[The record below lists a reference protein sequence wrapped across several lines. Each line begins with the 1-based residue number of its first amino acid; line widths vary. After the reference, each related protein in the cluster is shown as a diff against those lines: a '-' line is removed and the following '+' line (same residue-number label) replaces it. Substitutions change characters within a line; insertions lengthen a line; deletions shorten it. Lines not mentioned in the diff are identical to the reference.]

1 MPIFHMAHNEPFS
14 GTLEARTI
22 IDRGVLANPYPFF
35 ERLRREHPV
44 WLVPGLDLAFVASH
58 EHILDALRRIDDFS
72 NHLNVLVI
80 TGDDGSPALFRTD
93 DLGEGTTTLATA
105 DPPEHTK
112 HRSVVF
118 PELVARRM
126 EEMRP
131 YIESVV
137 ADHVSDARAQG
148 TRVEWANTVAH
159 PIPARVIGRLI
170 GLPDDDWPEVMRW
183 ALQGGLMLG
192 GIRDL
197 EEMAT
202 LALEI
207 GDAAPY
213 LVEKLAEAG
222 ESAGSDLVGV
232 CAKAVAGGDLKVT
245 DAIGTLVVLL
255 GAGGESTASLIGNA
269 TRMLADDPELQDQIR
284 ADDNLIEPF
293 IEEAVRLESPFR
305 GHYRQV
311 KRDCELGG
319 VSLKAGTTAMLLW
332 ASANR
337 DPAEHDR
344 PDEVV
349 LNRRIP
355 RSHLAFGRGIH
366 HCVGA
371 SLARMETH
379 CTIKALLAETSSFS
393 LVDDD
398 PPRWESSMFV
408 RRHEHLPLN
417 VSWNR
422 LGRDEHADFV
432 RGLADDPDLATT

>member
-1 MPIFHMAHNEPFS
+1 MDSATSFVS

-22 IDRGVLANPYPFF
+22 IDPDVLDDPYPFF
-35 ERLRREHPV
+35 ERLRKEHPV
-44 WLVPGLDLAFVASH
+44 WRVPGLDLAFVASH
-58 EHILDALRRIDDFS
+58 EHVLDALRRIDDFS
-72 NHLNVLVI
+72 SHLDVLVI
-80 TGDDGSPALFRTD
+80 TGEDGSPALFRTD
-93 DLGEGTTTLATA
+93 ELGEGTTTLATA

-131 YIESVV
+131 YIESIV
-137 ADHVSDARAQG
+137 ADHITDARSQG

-159 PIPARVIGRLI
+159 PIPARVVGHLI
-170 GLPDDDWPEVMRW
+170 GLPDEDWPDVMRW

-192 GIRDL
+192 GIRDR
-197 EEMAT
+197 EAMT
-202 LALEI
+202 ALRV
-207 GDAAPY
+207 GMRDASPY
-213 LVEKLAEAG
+213 LAKKLAEARNDP
-222 ESAGSDLVGV
+222 GSDLVGV
-232 CAKAVAGGDLKVT
+232 CAKAVAAGDLKMA

-269 TRMLADDPELQDQIR
+269 TRMLAENPELQDQIR
-284 ADDNLIEPF
+284 ADYNLIEPF
-293 IEEAVRLESPFR
+293 VEEVLRLESPFR

-319 VSLKAGTTAMLLW
+319 VTLKAGTTVMLLW

-337 DPAEHDR
+337 DPTEHDR

-371 SLARMETH
+371 SLARMETQ
-379 CTIKALLAETSSFS
+379 CSVKQLLEETSSFA

-398 PPRWESSMFV
+398 PPQWESSMFV
-408 RRHEHLPLN
+408 RRHEHLPLD
-417 VSWNR
+417 VSWN
-422 LGRDEHADFV
+422 
-432 RGLADDPDLATT
+432 

>member
-1 MPIFHMAHNEPFS
+1 MRAAGFVPISDMAHNEPFS

-72 NHLNVLVI
+72 SHLNVLVI
-80 TGDDGSPALFRTD
+80 TGDDGSPDLFRTD

-137 ADHVSDARAQG
+137 ADHITGARTQG

-159 PIPARVIGRLI
+159 PIPARVIGHLI
-170 GLPDDDWPEVMRW
+170 GLPDEDWPDVMRW

-222 ESAGSDLVGV
+222 KSPGSDLVGV
-232 CAKAVAGGDLKVT
+232 CAKAVAGGDLKVE

-311 KRDCELGG
+311 KRECELGG
-319 VSLKAGTTAMLLW
+319 TTLKAGTTAMLLW

-379 CTIKALLAETSSFS
+379 CTITRLLQETSFFS

-398 PPRWESSMFV
+398 PPQWESSMFV
-408 RRHEHLPLN
+408 RRHEHLPLD
-417 VSWNR
+417 VSWN
-422 LGRDEHADFV
+422 
-432 RGLADDPDLATT
+432 

>member
-1 MPIFHMAHNEPFS
+1 MHSTTPFN
-14 GTLEARTI
+14 GALEARTI
-22 IDRGVLANPYPFF
+22 IDPDVLDDPYPFF
-35 ERLRREHPV
+35 ERLREEHPV

-58 EHILDALRRIDDFS
+58 EHVLDALRRIDDFS
-72 NHLNVLVI
+72 SHLDVLVI
-80 TGDDGSPALFRTD
+80 TGEDGSPALFRTD
-93 DLGEGTTTLATA
+93 NFGEGTTTLATA

-137 ADHVSDARAQG
+137 ADHITDARSRG

-159 PIPARVIGRLI
+159 PIPARVVGHLI
-170 GLPDDDWPEVMRW
+170 GLPDEDWPDVMRW
-183 ALQGGLMLG
+183 ALEGGLILA

-197 EEMAT
+197 EAMAA
-202 LALEI
+202 LAARI
-207 GDAAPY
+207 GDATPY
-213 LVEKLAEAG
+213 LIKKLSEAG
-222 ESAGSDLVGV
+222 NDPGSDMLGV
-232 CAKAVAGGDLKVT
+232 CAKAVASGELRMREAT
-245 DAIGTLVVLL
+245 ATLGVLL

-269 TRMLADDPELQDQIR
+269 TRMLAENPELQDHIR
-284 ADDNLIEPF
+284 ADHNLIEPY
-293 IEEAVRLESPFR
+293 IEEVLRLESPFR

-311 KRDCELGG
+311 RKDCELGG
-319 VSLKAGTTAMLLW
+319 TTLRAGTTVMLLW

-337 DPAEHDR
+337 DLAEHDR

-349 LNRRIP
+349 LDRRLS

-371 SLARMETH
+371 PLARMEGAS
-379 CTIKALLAETSSFS
+379 TIKQLLEETRSFS

-408 RRHEHLPLN
+408 RRHEHLPLD
-417 VSWNR
+417 VSWN
-422 LGRDEHADFV
+422 
-432 RGLADDPDLATT
+432 

>member
-1 MPIFHMAHNEPFS
+1 MTAAERFS

-22 IDRGVLANPYPFF
+22 IDPGVLANPYPFF
-35 ERLRREHPV
+35 ERLRQEQPV

-58 EHILDALRRIDDFS
+58 EHIVDALRRIDDFS

-105 DPPEHTK
+105 DPPEHTM

-131 YIESVV
+131 YVESIV
-137 ADHVSDARAQG
+137 ADHIISARAQG

-159 PIPARVIGRLI
+159 PIPARVIGHLI
-170 GLPDDDWPEVMRW
+170 GLPDEDWPDVMRW

-197 EEMAT
+197 EAMAALAVEM
-202 LALEI
+202 
-207 GDAAPY
+207 GNAAPY
-213 LVEKLAEAG
+213 LVEKLFEAG
-222 ESAGSDLVGV
+222 NSPGSDLVGV
-232 CAKAVAGGDLKVT
+232 CAKAVAGGDLKME

-284 ADDNLIEPF
+284 ADHNLIEPF
-293 IEEAVRLESPFR
+293 IEEALRLESPFR
-305 GHYRQV
+305 GHYRQA
-311 KRDCELGG
+311 KRECELGG
-319 VSLKAGTTAMLLW
+319 VTLKAGTTVMLLW

-337 DPAEHDR
+337 DPTEHDR

-371 SLARMETH
+371 SLARMEGAS
-379 CTIKALLAETSSFS
+379 TIKRLLQETSFFS
-393 LVDDD
+393 LADDD
-398 PPRWESSMFV
+398 PPQWESSMFV
-408 RRHEHLPLN
+408 RRHEHLPLDI
-417 VSWNR
+417 SWN
-422 LGRDEHADFV
+422 
-432 RGLADDPDLATT
+432 